1 MAESPKTN
9 RLGMTKKDILKAA
22 SAQVDRLASA
32 GLVVSV
38 DPDVAEFMGAF
49 EDDALSVEDAL
60 EARFDGEPD
69 EDE

>member
-9 RLGMTKKDILKAA
+9 RLGMTKEDILRAA

-32 GLVVSV
+32 GMIVSV

-49 EDDALSVEDAL
+49 EEDALSPEDARDS
-60 EARFDGEPD
+60 RFDGELVD
-69 EDE
+69 EE